1 MSRFLELDQ
10 PIFFTPPSGKESGP
24 RRLYKGGG
32 GGSGTPY
39 YSNMDALYGQ
49 QARAAGY
56 MLDSSMPFI
65 PTYMAN
71 SSQMVNDAM
80 DGTLASK
87 LRQTAGNDAAAA
99 NGASWGTANRNMQ
112 RMGANFSTDR
122 MLSEMNKNSI
132 MGAANMSG
140 ALNQATLGAEDM
152 KWNRNAGAFGQA
164 TGMSSGAMSTLGSAA
179 GGYGAAGANM
189 MANDSANASGMGAFG
204 AQMAKGIMAA
214 GGGYIDGETRRVL
227 DGKGAKLAAG
237 GDPWA
242 AYKAANPV
250 GTAANQRRGPGLSGQ
265 LMQVAGGAAPILIGA
280 GLKSAMKSDFVKNNV
295 TAPIK
300 KAAGEAWGGA
310 KQAAGQAYD
319 GAKQAVGQA
328 YDSAKSGLTGQ
339 VASESAGQQAL
350 AATTTATD
358 AMAATP
364 DFSADFS
371 QAFAGQGSGEV
382 AGELATQQAGEAV
395 KDFAVQE
402 IGSEV
407 GQQAGQAIA
416 ESATKDLA
424 TMLAEAG
431 VNSAFAQGGQVRG
444 RRGLRLAMGGLAG
457 VMRMPS
463 VSSLDASSSMKVSSA
478 PVKVSMPSTAKSSG
492 IAAQQQKMAGPEV
505 GDAKTGYE
513 VADKANDAAAK
524 TADATEK
531 ASTAATAAT
540 TAEAAAQAGDTANTI
555 NTAVEAAE
563 SANAATTAADA
574 AASGSTSAVPY
585 GSIIKAGADILS
597 GEDAGTAVADAAAS
611 YAGAEAGAMAGSA
624 VLPGVG
630 TVVGGVIGGLLGG
643 SLFADGGD
651 VRAPHTRKSRGYGL
665 RLADGGTAD
674 PYAHVQKDDE
684 LDLWDRMKRNA
695 QRGPGDD
702 ILHMTG
708 QHQEGEL
715 NSMQKVA
722 SAAGD
727 PGGVMLFKA
736 NGGEAAEPTRRAD
749 YTPGGDVQG
758 PGTET
763 SDSIPAW
770 LSDGEIVE
778 NAEAVKLAGKDAL
791 LAINEAGRDVR
802 DGKASPQEAKQQIG
816 QVMMQ
821 RGQQLAGQS
830 VKLADG
836 GDAERLMREMEAKY
850 SVSGKSAPQGS
861 APQQQAQQ
869 KVVEQPKQESV
880 AERLRRFATGNLD
893 GRMKSLG
900 LKNGGC
906 AVKLA
911 GGGFL
916 GGNLGIA
923 LGAGVNQW
931 NRMEQMDMQ
940 REALAMQKANAER
953 AATEFEWKTADRQKQ
968 DELGKSMTDIA
979 GQAERG
985 DIEGYITEKEGEA
998 RKAATKSGNTWAG
1011 PLTDEQRAVIASTKG
1026 VAKVSP
1032 YMSYDLDMQRAN
1044 AFEKSGDA
1052 KMAAS
1057 LREQA
1062 TQRAAGDA
1070 MRAGLAGD
1078 WRTFGKLYNIYP
1090 DGNTI
1095 REMRASNQKDKDG
1108 NPLVSIIDN
1117 DGNESLQS
1125 QYDLVSAALSKL
1137 SPTAAANMLSNDR
1150 KLDER
1155 MRQIYA
1161 QNNARLAQIEARA
1174 SAKGDG
1180 NGKGAK
1186 GGDIDGEA
1194 MDILDRKKFNDAYLN
1209 DDASKQ
1215 LDGDRAHSWA
1225 LQLYTAAQ
1233 RENGVVPYKTRAEI
1247 VRMAKDM
1254 AAGKKMPGVHF
1265 DDETLQFRHGVMD
1278 EGGNFRP
1285 LKPGA
1290 VAHNAINT
1298 STNTPFFDDAGKK
1311 KAEIGGLTKFSQQ
1324 DPAGY
1329 RQAFELSQS
1338 KTPKEL
1344 EAIAQQNPAFA
1355 KYANAARLIQLY
1367 PPKPNAAPARQ
1378 GGNEPQRDYFGP
1390 LDSAKLWQ
1398 LEKFEQQGVLRADQK
1413 RELER
1418 LRELKK
1424 NGGTPW
1430 YKGQAGAE
1438 DSAA

>member
-1 MSRFLELDQ
+1 MSRFMDFDQ

-24 RRLYKGGG
+24 RRLYKGGGG

-56 MLDSSMPFI
+56 MLDQSMPFI
-65 PTYMAN
+65 PQYMAN
-71 SSQMVNDAM
+71 SNQMVGEAM

-87 LRQTAGNDAAAA
+87 LSQTAGNDAAAA
-99 NGASWGTANRNMQ
+99 NGASWSAANRNMQ

-189 MANDSANASGMGAFG
+189 MANDSANAAGMSAFG
-204 AQMAKGIMAA
+204 AQMAKGMMAA
-214 GGGYIDGETRRVL
+214 GGGYIDGESRRVL

-250 GTAANQRRGPGLSGQ
+250 GNTAGQRRGPGLSGQ
-265 LMQVAGGAAPILIGA
+265 LMMVAGGAAPYLVGA

-300 KAAGEAWGGA
+300 KAAGEAWDGA

-319 GAKQAVGQA
+319 GAKNA
-328 YDSAKSGLTGQ
+328 LTGQ

-350 AATTTATD
+350 AATTTTTD

-364 DFSADFS
+364 DYSADFS
-371 QAFAGQGSGEV
+371 KAFAGQGSGQV
-382 AGELATQQAGEAV
+382 AGEVATQQAGEAV

-407 GQQAGQAIA
+407 GQQAGQAVV
-416 ESATKDLA
+416 ESTAKDLA
-424 TMLAEAG
+424 TLLAEAG
-431 VNSAFAQGGQVRG
+431 VNSALADGGEVRG

-457 VMRMPS
+457 AMRMPS

-492 IAAQQQKMAGPEV
+492 VAAQQQKMAGPSV

-524 TADATEK
+524 SADAADK

-540 TAEAAAQAGDTANTI
+540 TAETAAQAGDTAATI
-555 NTAVEAAE
+555 NTAVDAAE
-563 SANAATTAADA
+563 AANAADSAAN
-574 AASGSTSAVPY
+574 AASGASSSAVPY

-611 YAGAEAGAMAGSA
+611 YAGAEAGAAVGS
-624 VLPGVG
+624 VVGPVG
-630 TVVGGVIGGLLGG
+630 TVVGGVVGGLLGG
-643 SLFADGGD
+643 SLFADGGA
-651 VRAPHTRKSRGYGL
+651 VRTKRSGKAGGYGL
-665 RLADGGTAD
+665 RLADGGTID
-674 PYAHVQKDDE
+674 PYAHVQKNDE
-684 LDLWDRMKRNA
+684 LDMWDRLKRNA

-708 QHQEGEL
+708 MHQEGEL

-727 PGGVMLFKA
+727 PIGVMVFKA
-736 NGGEAAEPTRRAD
+736 NGGETIEPAQRAD

-770 LSDGEIVE
+770 LSDGEIVH
-778 NAEAVKLAGKDAL
+778 NADAVKLAGKDAL
-791 LAINEAGRDVR
+791 LEINNAGRDVR
-802 DGKASPQEAKQQIG
+802 EGKASPQEAKQQIG

-821 RGQQLAGQS
+821 RGRQLAGQS

-850 SVSGKSAPQGS
+850 GVSGKSAAQEQ

-869 KVVEQPKQESV
+869 KVVEQPKQESA

-940 REALAMQKANAER
+940 REALEMQKANAER
-953 AATEFEWKTADRQKQ
+953 TAQEFQWKSADRQKK
-968 DELGKSMTDIA
+968 DELNASMADIA

-985 DIEGYITEKEGEA
+985 DVEGYIADKEGEA
-998 RKAATKSGNTWAG
+998 RKAAAKSGNTWAG

-1026 VAKVSP
+1026 IAKVSP

-1044 AFEKSGDA
+1044 AFEKAGDA

-1137 SPTAAANMLSNDR
+1137 SPTAAANMLANDR

-1174 SAKGDG
+1174 SARGDG
-1180 NGKGAK
+1180 SGKGSK
-1186 GGDIDGEA
+1186 SGDIDGEA

-1209 DDASKQ
+1209 DEASKG
-1215 LDGDRAHSWA
+1215 LDGDKAHSWA

-1254 AAGKKMPGVHF
+1254 AAGRKAPGVHF

-1290 VAHNAINT
+1290 VAHNTLNT
-1298 STNTPFFDDAGKK
+1298 STNTPFFDDAGKT
-1311 KAEIGGLTKFSQQ
+1311 KAEIAGLTKFSRQ

-1329 RQAFELSQS
+1329 RQAFELAQS

-1344 EAIAQQNPAFA
+1344 EAIAQQNPAYA

-1367 PPKPNAAPARQ
+1367 PPKPAAAPTRQ

-1398 LEKFEQQGVLRADQK
+1398 LEKIEQQGVLRADQK

-1418 LRELKK
+1418 LRELKR

-1430 YKGQAGAE
+1430 YKGQASAE
-1438 DSAA
+1438 DSTS

>member
-1 MSRFLELDQ
+1 MSRFMDFDQ

-24 RRLYKGGG
+24 RRLYKGGGG

-56 MLDSSMPFI
+56 MLDQSMPVI
-65 PTYMAN
+65 PQYMAN
-71 SSQMVNDAM
+71 SNQMVGEAM

-99 NGASWGTANRNMQ
+99 NGASWSAANRNMQ

-204 AQMAKGIMAA
+204 AQMAKGMMAA
-214 GGGYIDGETRRVL
+214 GGGYIDGESRRVL
-227 DGKGAKLAAG
+227 DGKGAKLSAG

-250 GTAANQRRGPGLSGQ
+250 GNTAGQRRGPGLSGQ
-265 LMQVAGGAAPILIGA
+265 LMMVAGGAAPYLVGA

-300 KAAGEAWGGA
+300 KAAGEAWDGA

-319 GAKQAVGQA
+319 GAKNA
-328 YDSAKSGLTGQ
+328 LTGQ

-350 AATTTATD
+350 AATTTTTD

-364 DFSADFS
+364 DYSADFS
-371 QAFAGQGSGEV
+371 KAFAGQGSGQV
-382 AGELATQQAGEAV
+382 AGEVATQQAGEAV

-407 GQQAGQAIA
+407 GQQAGQAVV
-416 ESATKDLA
+416 ESTAKDLA
-424 TMLAEAG
+424 TLLAEAG
-431 VNSAFAQGGQVRG
+431 VNSALADGGEVRG

-457 VMRMPS
+457 AMRMPS

-492 IAAQQQKMAGPEV
+492 VAAQQQKMAGPSV

-524 TADATEK
+524 SADAADK

-540 TAEAAAQAGDTANTI
+540 TAETAAQAGDTAATI
-555 NTAVEAAE
+555 NTAVDAAE
-563 SANAATTAADA
+563 AANAADSAAN
-574 AASGSTSAVPY
+574 AASGASSSAVPY

-611 YAGAEAGAMAGSA
+611 YAGAEAGAAAGS
-624 VLPGVG
+624 VVGPVG
-630 TVVGGVIGGLLGG
+630 TVVGGVVGGLLGG
-643 SLFADGGD
+643 SLFADGGA
-651 VRAPHTRKSRGYGL
+651 VRTKRSGKAGGYGL
-665 RLADGGTAD
+665 RLADGGTTD
-674 PYAHVQKDDE
+674 PYAHVQKNDE
-684 LDLWDRMKRNA
+684 LDMWDRLKRNA

-708 QHQEGEL
+708 MHQEGEL

-727 PGGVMLFKA
+727 PIGVMVFKA
-736 NGGEAAEPTRRAD
+736 NGGETIEPAQRAD

-770 LSDGEIVE
+770 LSDGEIVH
-778 NAEAVKLAGKDAL
+778 NADAVKMAGKDAL
-791 LAINEAGRDVR
+791 LEINNAGRDVR
-802 DGKASPQEAKQQIG
+802 EGKASPQEAKQQIG

-821 RGQQLAGQS
+821 RGRQLAGQS

-850 SVSGKSAPQGS
+850 GVSGKSAAQEQ

-869 KVVEQPKQESV
+869 KVVEQPKQESA
-880 AERLRRFATGNLD
+880 AERLRSFATGNLD

-940 REALAMQKANAER
+940 REALEMQKANAER
-953 AATEFEWKTADRQKQ
+953 TAQEFQWKSADRQKQ
-968 DELGKSMTDIA
+968 DELNASMADIA

-985 DIEGYITEKEGEA
+985 DVEGYIADKEGEA
-998 RKAATKSGNTWAG
+998 RKAAAKSGNTWAG

-1026 VAKVSP
+1026 IAKVSP

-1044 AFEKSGDA
+1044 AFEKAGDA

-1137 SPTAAANMLSNDR
+1137 SPTAAANMLANDR

-1174 SAKGDG
+1174 SARGDG
-1180 NGKGAK
+1180 SGKGSK
-1186 GGDIDGEA
+1186 SGDIDGEA

-1209 DDASKQ
+1209 DEASKG
-1215 LDGDRAHSWA
+1215 LDGDKAHSWA

-1254 AAGKKMPGVHF
+1254 AAGRKAPGVHF

-1285 LKPGA
+1285 LKAGA
-1290 VAHNAINT
+1290 VAHNTLNT
-1298 STNTPFFDDAGKK
+1298 STNTPFFDDAGKT
-1311 KAEIGGLTKFSQQ
+1311 KAEIAGLTKFSRQ

-1329 RQAFELSQS
+1329 RQAFELAQS

-1344 EAIAQQNPAFA
+1344 EAIAQQNPAYA

-1367 PPKPNAAPARQ
+1367 PPKPAAAPTRQ

-1398 LEKFEQQGVLRADQK
+1398 LEKIEQQGVLRADQK

-1418 LRELKK
+1418 LRELKR

-1430 YKGQAGAE
+1430 YKGQASAE
-1438 DSAA
+1438 DSTS